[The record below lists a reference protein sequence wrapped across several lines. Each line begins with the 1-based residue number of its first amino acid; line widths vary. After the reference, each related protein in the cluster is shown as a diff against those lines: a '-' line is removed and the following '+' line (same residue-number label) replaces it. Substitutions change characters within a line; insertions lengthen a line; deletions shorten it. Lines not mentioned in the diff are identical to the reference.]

1 MPPEMQAILQRLQEA
16 AGAHQPV
23 EPILAEFRAW
33 LLKAA
38 PGTEAE
44 ADALIA
50 QLRQQ
55 LESGAGDSGAAG
67 PS

>member
-1 MPPEMQAILQRLQEA
+1 MPPEMQAILQRLHEA
-16 AGAHQPV
+16 AAAHQPV
-23 EPILAEFRAW
+23 EPILAELRAW
-33 LLKAA
+33 LLKTA

-50 QLRQQ
+50 QLRQR
-55 LESGAGDSGAAG
+55 LESGAG